1 MDVGIH
7 VMNDLNSFDHAS
19 WSGSVKIA
27 HDAWI
32 IKKERKNLISVAKKT
47 N

>member
-1 MDVGIH
+1 MDEGNH
-7 VMNDLNSFDHAS
+7 VMSDYNDFDLAS

-32 IKKERKNLISVAKKT
+32 IWNENTNLIEGIILC
-47 N
+47 

>member
-1 MDVGIH
+1 MDEGIH
-7 VMNDLNSFDHAS
+7 VMSDYNDFDLAS

-32 IKKERKNLISVAKKT
+32 I
-47 N
+47 